1 MLFEKRF
8 NNNHLRCLLAA
19 ALSVLPA
26 AGQAQT
32 STGYPS
38 RPIRIIVGF
47 TPGGAVDFVA
57 RLVSQKLNDM
67 YGQPVVV
74 ENRPG
79 ASTTIGTERAAAAAP
94 DGYTLLLIPPSTAAQ
109 SAIRKSLPYNLT
121 RDFAPVS
128 QLSIGPFALVV
139 HPSMPVKSVKEL
151 IAYAREHPGKLT
163 VGVPGMG
170 SANHLAGELFAQRA
184 QIKVLHVPYKGSG
197 EAVVALAAGQT
208 LMSMPSM
215 ASVTPLIESGKV
227 RALAVSS
234 VKRSNALPNTPT
246 IDEAGV
252 PGYSYFV
259 WYGVNV
265 PAAVPKPIVT
275 QLNGAFGRILQ
286 MTDVRE
292 ALARQGMEPHHST
305 PGEFATLIAREIEQT
320 VKLMQLAGI
329 KAE

>member
-94 DGYTLLLIPPSTAAQ
+94 DGYTLLLIPPSTAVD
-109 SAIRKSLPYNLT
+109 RKST
-121 RDFAPVS
+121 R
-128 QLSIGPFALVV
+128 L
-139 HPSMPVKSVKEL
+139 
-151 IAYAREHPGKLT
+151 
-163 VGVPGMG
+163 
-170 SANHLAGELFAQRA
+170 N
-184 QIKVLHVPYKGSG
+184 
-197 EAVVALAAGQT
+197 
-208 LMSMPSM
+208 
-215 ASVTPLIESGKV
+215 
-227 RALAVSS
+227 SS
-234 VKRSNALPNTPT
+234 
-246 IDEAGV
+246 
-252 PGYSYFV
+252 
-259 WYGVNV
+259 
-265 PAAVPKPIVT
+265 
-275 QLNGAFGRILQ
+275 
-286 MTDVRE
+286 
-292 ALARQGMEPHHST
+292 H
-305 PGEFATLIAREIEQT
+305 
-320 VKLMQLAGI
+320 
-329 KAE
+329 